1 MPQVTYYE
9 RYIFMSRILARISII
24 TLAFSIIGTGSSS
37 AWWMLDYTE
46 TQLRL
51 QNEGV
56 THTNANSYFEVSVDE
71 FTNMPQEGD
80 KVAIVNPGGVIE
92 RIVTYNQN
100 IDISTV
106 YAVILP
112 ENNGVLYADAD
123 GTIRLEAINQGDII
137 SVRTSQGTQTLND
150 KINFHEIPALA
161 PTPISGVPTP
171 FADAS
176 TITAVTISSNSSISF
191 VIVPPTARVNTSV
204 SVQVVTDGRSH
215 TSVGSDNLGSPVTIN
230 DIPANSNVTVQT
242 TVVNNVTGE
251 VTITQNPIV
260 STPQVSIS
268 TPAPARD
275 HAVDLVTISSPV
287 VTSSGAGT
295 NGHRSANIEV
305 PVIPNFDASK
315 TNVQLVIRDI
325 TGATTAMGLSGDGGV
340 VSVDWLSPTQAYD
353 IQVVVRD
360 LGTGHETSIA
370 GNRLP

>member
-1 MPQVTYYE
+1 
-9 RYIFMSRILARISII
+9 MSRILARIFML
-24 TLAFSIIGTGSSS
+24 TLALSMLGTSSS
-37 AWWMLDYTE
+37 NAWWLVDDTD
-46 TQLRL
+46 TRSRL

-56 THTNANSYFEVSVDE
+56 PHINANSYFAVSVDE
-71 FTNMPQEGD
+71 FTNLPQEGD

-92 RIVTYNQN
+92 RIVTYNEN
-100 IDISTV
+100 VDLSNV

-112 ENNGVLYADAD
+112 QENGVLYVDAD
-123 GTIRLEAINQGDII
+123 GVTRLEAINQGDII
-137 SVRTSQGTQTLND
+137 SVKTSQGTQTLND

-161 PTPISGVPTP
+161 PTPISGVSTP

-191 VIVPPTARVNTSV
+191 VIVPPVARVNTSV
-204 SVQVVTDGRSH
+204 SVQVITDGRSH

-251 VTITQNPIV
+251 ITITQNPIV

-315 TNVQLVIRDI
+315 TNVQLVIRDK

-340 VSVDWLSPTQAYD
+340 VSVDWLSPTESYD

-360 LGTGHETSIA
+360 LGTGHETSIE